1 MDKETKKYALIWIAV
16 LSSFIIVRKRMK
28 KIEEFTSEAP
38 TDAFNAGI
46 TGLSIVYDS
55 DDPRYTSQSPPGN
68 ILNGVNII
76 ASELENNVVG
86 TTQTSQPS
94 DTNEVFIQ
102 RCVNQKPPDATHL
115 LVTIKLPDSIT
126 QQNLNDLNGIMETTI
141 PDGEGECKYY
151 DFKRNCIIGNRT
163 NRD

>member
-1 MDKETKKYALIWIAV
+1 MMIHAILHNLLLE
-16 LSSFIIVRKRMK
+16 M
-28 KIEEFTSEAP
+28 
-38 TDAFNAGI
+38 
-46 TGLSIVYDS
+46 
-55 DDPRYTSQSPPGN
+55 
-68 ILNGVNII
+68 ILNGVNMI
-76 ASELENNVVG
+76 AIELENNVVG

-115 LVTIKLPDSIT
+115 LVTIKLPAITT

-151 DFKRNCIIGNRT
+151 DFSGIVLSETAQTETRFSRNENLTAETETILYYLLLIPK
-163 NRD
+163 